1 MVANDGVGMVIVDGM
16 EELDSTNIDVHEND
30 KNIEEH
36 DEDFVLLDWENG
48 EEKEANKKFV
58 YWYLLH
64 VTFNE
69 KKKQE
74 NAMKRKTYRIN
85 DCAFFWK

>member
-1 MVANDGVGMVIVDGM
+1 MGRSASRRTTTTTGIRIRRGGRIIEDPEHMVANDGVGMVIVDGM

-58 YWYLLH
+58 Y
-64 VTFNE
+64 
-69 KKKQE
+69 
-74 NAMKRKTYRIN
+74 
-85 DCAFFWK
+85 